1 MGLNWSVLPV
11 AVVVL
16 LLVLLVVVVL
26 LTAAAAAAAIRFVRL
41 NTNTAESPL
50 APRSTCNNGL
60 VNTFTSLCNHTSL
73 TEYGTV
79 DEGT

>member
-1 MGLNWSVLPV
+1 MGHLGGCGGGGGGGGG
-11 AVVVL
+11 AAAAGGG
-16 LLVLLVVVVL
+16 
-26 LTAAAAAAAIRFVRL
+26 AAAAAGAAAAIQFFRL